1 VIVVDASALLAI
13 VLDEPEAMACLA
25 ALRTETQVF
34 IAAPTYTEA
43 LIVAGRRGLA
53 TQVSRLVSRLN
64 ISVVALDE
72 AAAQRAAEAYARWG
86 KGVHPAKLNFGDTFS
101 YELARRLDCPL
112 LFVGDDFAQTD
123 VRSALAA

>member
-1 VIVVDASALLAI
+1 MIVVDASALLAI

-43 LIVAGRRGLA
+43 LIVTGRRGLA
-53 TQVSRLVSRLN
+53 AQVTSLVLRLN
-64 ISVVALDE
+64 IAVVALDE

-112 LFVGDDFAQTD
+112 LYVGDDFSRTD